1 MLHAAHRPPLR
12 HPSRGFTM
20 LELLMAVVVLAILV
34 GLGAPQMMPLVHSSR
49 LAATSN
55 ELVAAVHLARAET
68 VRRNRPVVLCRSA
81 DQATCA
87 TGGLW
92 PGWLLFVDTDGDGVL
107 DAGEDIVRT
116 GAVEAGLALRASSN
130 ISTRNDRLRFAPSGR
145 AIAGDELT
153 MLNAT
158 LRVCAATT
166 QPAQNARDVSL
177 AAGTRVAT
185 VPRNTGG
192 DCTTAPG
199 N

>member
-1 MLHAAHRPPLR
+1 
-12 HPSRGFTM
+12 M
-20 LELLMAVVVLAILV
+20 LEMLMALVVLAVLV
-34 GLGAPQMMPLVHSSR
+34 GLGAPQLMSLVHSSR
-49 LAATSN
+49 LPATSN
-55 ELVAAVHLARAET
+55 ELVAALHLARAEA

-81 DQATCA
+81 NQASCA
-87 TGGLW
+87 TGSEW
-92 PGWLLFVDTDGDGVL
+92 PGWLLFVDTDADSVL
-107 DAGEDIVRT
+107 DTGEDIVRT
-116 GAVEAGLALRASSN
+116 GVVEPGLVLRASSN

-145 AIAGDELT
+145 AIAADELT

-166 QPAQNARDVSL
+166 QPAQNVRDVTL